1 MPLNIDWQ
9 QILLHLLNF
18 VILAGGL
25 YFLLY
30 KPVEDF
36 MGKREAYYADRQ
48 KEADRRDEETQAL
61 KAEYEQKLNK
71 ADEEILVRKK
81 EAAGELEKV
90 IRARTAEAEEQ
101 AKEIIEQAEKTARS
115 RSQKALEDSNRDI
128 RKLAIDAVEK
138 LAVTSD
144 SEALDKFLDEAE
156 SEVRH
161 G

>member
-48 KEADRRDEETQAL
+48 KEADRRDEEAKAL
-61 KAEYEQKLNK
+61 KTEYEQKLDK
-71 ADEEILVRKK
+71 ADEEILARKK

-144 SEALDKFLDEAE
+144 SDALDKFLDEAE

>member
-36 MGKREAYYADRQ
+36 ISKREAYYADRQ
-48 KEADRRDEETQAL
+48 KDSDRRDEESQAL
-61 KAEYEQKLNK
+61 KAEYEEKLDH
-71 ADEEILVRKK
+71 ADEEIRARKK
-81 EAAGELEKV
+81 DAAAELEKA
-90 IRARTAEAEEQ
+90 IRARNAEAEAQ
-101 AKEIIEQAEKTARS
+101 AKEIIEKAEKAAQAR
-115 RSQKALEDSNRDI
+115 RDKALEDSNRDI

-138 LAVTSD
+138 LAVSSD
-144 SEALDKFLDEAE
+144 SEALDKFLDEVE

-161 G
+161 D

>member
-48 KEADRRDEETQAL
+48 KEADRRDEQTQAL
-61 KAEYEQKLNK
+61 KAEYEQKLDK
-71 ADEEILVRKK
+71 ADEEILARKK

>member
-36 MGKREAYYADRQ
+36 ISKREAYYTDRQ
-48 KEADRRDEETQAL
+48 KASDRRDEESQAL
-61 KAEYEQKLNK
+61 KAEYEEKLDH
-71 ADEEILVRKK
+71 ADEEIRARKK
-81 EAAGELEKV
+81 EAAAELEKA
-90 IRARTAEAEEQ
+90 IRARNAEAEAQ
-101 AKEIIEQAEKTARS
+101 AKEIIEKAEKAAQAR
-115 RSQKALEDSNRDI
+115 RDKALEDSNRDI

-138 LAVTSD
+138 LAVSSD

-161 G
+161 D

>member
-48 KEADRRDEETQAL
+48 KEADRRDEQTQAL
-61 KAEYEQKLNK
+61 KAEYEQKLDK
-71 ADEEILVRKK
+71 ADEEILARKK

-101 AKEIIEQAEKTARS
+101 AKKIIEQAEKTARS

>member
-36 MGKREAYYADRQ
+36 MGKRETYYADRQ

-61 KAEYEQKLNK
+61 KTEYEQKLNK
-71 ADEEILVRKK
+71 ADEEIRERKK

-144 SEALDKFLDEAE
+144 SDALDKFLDEAE